1 MMRFSRKSRR
11 SSFFNW
17 VYADEPCL
25 GAAIAWVDSD
35 GRCAGRGCSL
45 HWRMLVLTA
54 KWLLMERVL
63 YTTVSTT
70 GLKRKRFGLG
80 DTVLARYLRPHC
92 RCCATEM
99 EMDVRRISCI
109 DSSAGRLVYNAS
121 LFGVP
126 RLIMSRPTEKSEVN

>member
-1 MMRFSRKSRR
+1 
-11 SSFFNW
+11 
-17 VYADEPCL
+17 
-25 GAAIAWVDSD
+25 
-35 GRCAGRGCSL
+35 
-45 HWRMLVLTA
+45 MLVLTA

>member
-45 HWRMLVLTA
+45 HNCGENR
-54 KWLLMERVL
+54 RV
-63 YTTVSTT
+63 
-70 GLKRKRFGLG
+70 GIEH
-80 DTVLARYLRPHC
+80 LRPVSVKKVAPL
-92 RCCATEM
+92 RPMAVALENAGADGKMAADGT
-99 EMDVRRISCI
+99 
-109 DSSAGRLVYNAS
+109 SAVHYGLHDR
-121 LFGVP
+121 FE
-126 RLIMSRPTEKSEVN
+126 T